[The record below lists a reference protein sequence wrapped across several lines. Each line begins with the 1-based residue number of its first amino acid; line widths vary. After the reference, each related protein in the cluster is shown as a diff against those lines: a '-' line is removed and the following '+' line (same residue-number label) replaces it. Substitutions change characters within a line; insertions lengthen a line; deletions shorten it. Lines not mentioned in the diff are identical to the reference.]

1 MRIEL
6 ARPIRI
12 FACDFDGVLAAVDHA
27 AFDLPRL
34 ARIAAL
40 NRRSASDPTVP
51 ALTLVTGRPHAFVD
65 AISQMLD
72 LRLPASFE
80 NGAGLSTR
88 HPYRAWLSP
97 AVASARSH
105 LDAAERLLA
114 ARRDVFLQ
122 PGKMASFSV
131 FPVEPSWPI
140 DDLALDLAAMLS
152 RHAIPLHV
160 DPSTGC
166 VNLLLPGI
174 DKATGFADLLAEIQI
189 DADAVAGI
197 GDAVGDV
204 GWMRACG
211 VAIAP
216 ANAVPEVA
224 AIAQVRSEQSDV
236 VAALAAYEALV
247 AANRRLLEG

>member
-6 ARPIRI
+6 ERPIRI

-27 AFDLPRL
+27 AFDLDRL

-40 NRRSASDPTVP
+40 NRRSAYDATVP
-51 ALTLVTGRPHAFVD
+51 ALTLVTGRPHGFVD

-72 LRLPASFE
+72 LRLPSSFE

-97 AVASARSH
+97 AVAAARRH
-105 LDAAERLLA
+105 LVVAERLLA

-131 FPVEPSWPI
+131 FPVEPTWPI
-140 DDLALDLAAMLS
+140 ADLALDLAAMLGS
-152 RHAIPLHV
+152 HELPLHV

-174 DKATGFADLLAEIQI
+174 DKASGFADLLAELRI

-224 AIAQVRSEQSDV
+224 EIAHVRSQHQDV
-236 VAALAAYEALV
+236 EAALAAYEALIE
-247 AANRRLLEG
+247 ANRRLFGT